1 MKTILFF
8 IDSLGSGGA
17 QRQIVQ
23 LAVGFKERDYNVSF
37 LIYNKKSSGFYYDY
51 LMDRGINVD
60 DIDEQNYFKRI
71 VKVRRYIRKFKP
83 QVLVSFLEASCFMAE
98 LASFP
103 FKKWKLIVGERSA
116 NPAIA
121 KTPKLIFFR
130 QFHFIA
136 DYIVA
141 NSSAN
146 LSIIRKI
153 SPLVRNRKYKLI
165 YNLLDCQR
173 ICPSN
178 RSFVFKNDGVLKL
191 LVAASHRRLKNL
203 NGLIEAVNMLPDEK
217 KKCIRVDWYGS
228 NVFDT
233 SFMDARQKIDEYNLD
248 KLFHFHDATLDIYK
262 FMEESDVVGLFS
274 FFEGFPNAICEG
286 MLLEKPIIATR
297 VSDIP
302 KILKDGENAFLC
314 NADDF
319 ISIRNALISLIDSSP
334 EELRK
339 MGVKNRQMA
348 VSLFNKEKILDEY
361 EALFV

>member
-1 MKTILFF
+1 
-8 IDSLGSGGA
+8 
-17 QRQIVQ
+17 
-23 LAVGFKERDYNVSF
+23 
-37 LIYNKKSSGFYYDY
+37 
-51 LMDRGINVD
+51 
-60 DIDEQNYFKRI
+60 
-71 VKVRRYIRKFKP
+71 
-83 QVLVSFLEASCFMAE
+83 
-98 LASFP
+98 
-103 FKKWKLIVGERSA
+103 
-116 NPAIA
+116 
-121 KTPKLIFFR
+121 
-130 QFHFIA
+130 
-136 DYIVA
+136 
-141 NSSAN
+141 
-146 LSIIRKI
+146 
-153 SPLVRNRKYKLI
+153 
-165 YNLLDCQR
+165 
-173 ICPSN
+173 
-178 RSFVFKNDGVLKL
+178 
-191 LVAASHRRLKNL
+191 
-203 NGLIEAVNMLPDEK
+203 MLPDEK